1 MVHVLLYA
9 SHLLVLNY
17 KVLEG
22 IENLR
27 DFFLQLDKLEVGDYL
42 VITLLRLNLLDC
54 EVIPEDERLVEVL
67 SLLD

>member
-22 IENLR
+22 VENLR
-27 DFFLQLDKLEVGDYL
+27 DFFLQLDKLEV
-42 VITLLRLNLLDC
+42 
-54 EVIPEDERLVEVL
+54 
-67 SLLD
+67 

>member
-9 SHLLVLNY
+9 SHLLVLNN

-22 IENLR
+22 VENLR

>member
-22 IENLR
+22 VENLR